1 VNEYG
6 MKPASCPTCAA
17 VQTAHESHHL
27 TRLGRDILDYVLDVA
42 IIHLEPDAR
51 PYRLTVADVAQCL
64 RKTPRQMTS
73 AFDRL
78 IEEGYLTISDSR
90 PRASEPFTRSLVH
103 PTAAALRTLEYF
115 AGCDPRSVEADIA
128 RLHAA

>member
-1 VNEYG
+1 VSEYRSE
-6 MKPASCPTCAA
+6 PAACSTCAIA
-17 VQTAHESHHL
+17 ASPHEHQHL

-51 PYRLTVADVAQCL
+51 PYHLTLADVAQCL
-64 RKTPRQMTS
+64 RKTPRQLRAT
-73 AFDRL
+73 FDRL
-78 IEEGYLTISDSR
+78 VEEGYLTIGPSPGRDSLDRR
-90 PRASEPFTRSLVH
+90 PIH

-115 AGCDPRSVEADIA
+115 ATCDAQSVEADIA